1 MALLEV
7 RELSVEI
14 GGVKALDSV
23 TFELEP
29 GEVLGLVGE
38 SGSGKS
44 LTALAISRLLPPGAT
59 SSGAVRLEGRDLAG
73 LPERALCEVRGRG
86 IGMVFQEPATALN
99 PLLRIGAQV
108 AETVRAH
115 RSVSRAAALAAAS
128 TALARVGLDPA
139 SIPPGRFPHE
149 LSGGQRQRVAL
160 ALATVLAPRV
170 LIADEPTTALDVATQ
185 AQILA
190 LLKTLAAREGMAI
203 LLISHDLAVVGRF
216 ADRLAILEG
225 GRIVESGPT
234 RALLGAPAHEY
245 TRRLRRDFGLGG
257 VTLAP
262 CAAAPVPLLVA
273 RDLVRDYPGERS
285 GLLGRRKALRAI
297 DGVGLSLGVG
307 ERVGLV
313 GESGSG
319 KSTLVR
325 LLLALEAP
333 TAGSIELG
341 GQPFAAGGRRP
352 TPGQRRLV
360 QAVFQDPFGS
370 LNPRF
375 RVERIVAEPLALL
388 EQPLS
393 PAERSSRVRRA
404 LEDVGLAP
412 DALARYP
419 HEFSGGQRQRIALA
433 RALVIEPKL
442 LILDEAVSGL
452 DASLRAQILELLAGL
467 NASRG
472 LGYLLVSHDLGV
484 VRATTERLLVMH
496 AGRIVEEGP
505 TTEVLL
511 APRHPYTQSLIAAT
525 PDLDGIVAESS
536 TGAARR

>member
-1 MALLEV
+1 MALLDV
-7 RELSVEI
+7 RALSVEI
-14 GGVKALDSV
+14 GGVKTLQDISFV
-23 TFELEP
+23 LEP
-29 GEVLGLVGE
+29 GEILGLVGE

-59 SSGAVRLEGRDLAG
+59 STGEVRLEDRDLADM
-73 LPERALCEVRGRG
+73 PERSLCEVRGRG

-115 RSVSRAAALAAAS
+115 RPVSRAEAFALAAN
-128 TALARVGLDPA
+128 ALARVGLDPG
-139 SIPPGRFPHE
+139 SISPQRFPHE

-185 AQILA
+185 AQILG
-190 LLKTLAAREGMAI
+190 LLKTLAATEGMAV
-203 LLISHDLAVVGRF
+203 LLISHDLAVVARF

-234 RALLGAPAHEY
+234 HAVLGAPAHAY
-245 TRRLRRDFGLGG
+245 TQRLRRDFALGG
-257 VTLAP
+257 LTLAP
-262 CAAAPVPLLVA
+262 RAAPAGPLLVA
-273 RDLVRDYPGERS
+273 RDLVREYPGERT
-285 GLLGRRKALRAI
+285 GLLGRRLPKRAI
-297 DGVGLSLGVG
+297 DGVSLTVGAG

-325 LLLALEAP
+325 LLLALDAP
-333 TAGSIELG
+333 TAGSVEMG
-341 GQPFAAGGRRP
+341 GQPFASGERRP
-352 TPGQRRLV
+352 KRSQRRLV

-388 EQPLS
+388 E
-393 PAERSSRVRRA
+393 ERLAPVERTARVGRA
-404 LEDVGLAP
+404 LEAVGLGA
-412 DALARYP
+412 DTRARYP

-452 DASLRAQILELLAGL
+452 DASLRAQLLELLAGL

-511 APRHPYTQSLIAAT
+511 APRHPYTQALIAAT
-525 PDLDGIVAESS
+525 PDLERIVGESP
-536 TGAARR
+536 TGA

>member
-7 RELSVEI
+7 RDLSVEI
-14 GGVKALDSV
+14 GGVTALKGIS
-23 TFELEP
+23 FELEP

-59 SSGAVRLEGRDLAG
+59 SSGAVRLEQRDLAG
-73 LPERALCEVRGRG
+73 LSERALCEVRGRG

-115 RSVSRAAALAAAS
+115 RAVSRAAARAAAS
-128 TALARVGLDPA
+128 IALARVGLDPA
-139 SIPPGRFPHE
+139 SIPPERFPHE

-190 LLKTLAAREGMAI
+190 LLQTLAATEGMAI
-203 LLISHDLAVVGRF
+203 LLISHDLAVVARF

-234 RALLGAPAHEY
+234 RALLAAPAHEY
-245 TRRLRRDFGLGG
+245 TRRLRRDFALGG

-262 CAAAPVPLLVA
+262 RASAPAPLLVA
-273 RDLVRDYPGERS
+273 HDLVRDYPGERS
-285 GLLGRRKALRAI
+285 GFLGRREPLRAI
-297 DGVGLSLGVG
+297 DGVSLSLGSG

-325 LLLALEAP
+325 LLLALDAP
-333 TAGSIELG
+333 TAGHIEIG
-341 GQPFAAGGRRP
+341 GQPFAARASRPAPRLRRF
-352 TPGQRRLV
+352 V

-375 RVERIVAEPLALL
+375 RVERIVAEPLGLL
-388 EQPLS
+388 EKPLAA
-393 PAERSSRVRRA
+393 PERVARVRRA
-404 LEDVGLAP
+404 LEDVGLGA
-412 DALARYP
+412 DTLARYP
-419 HEFSGGQRQRIALA
+419 HEFSGGERQRIALA

-472 LGYLLVSHDLGV
+472 LGYLLVSHDLSV

-496 AGRIVEEGP
+496 SGRIVEEGR

-525 PDLDGIVAESS
+525 PDLERIVAAPPS
-536 TGAARR
+536 GALRR

>member
-14 GGVKALDSV
+14 GGVRALKSIS
-23 TFELEP
+23 FELEP
-29 GEVLGLVGE
+29 GEILGLVGE

-44 LTALAISRLLPPGAT
+44 LTALAISRLLPPGAVST
-59 SSGAVRLEGRDLAG
+59 GAIRLLDRDLAQ
-73 LPERALCEVRGRG
+73 LPERSLCEVRGRG

-115 RSVSRAAALAAAS
+115 GPSSRSAALEAAAR
-128 TALARVGLDPA
+128 ALARVGLDPG
-139 SIPPGRFPHE
+139 SIPAARFPHE
-149 LSGGQRQRVAL
+149 LSGGQRQRVAV

-185 AQILA
+185 ARILA
-190 LLKTLAAREGMAI
+190 LLQTLAARQGMAV
-203 LLISHDLAVVGRF
+203 LLISHDLALVARF
-216 ADRLAILEG
+216 ADRLAILQG
-225 GRIVESGPT
+225 GRIIETGPT
-234 RALLGAPAHEY
+234 RALLGAPTHAY
-245 TRRLRRDFGLGG
+245 TRGLKRDFELGG

-262 CAAAPVPLLVA
+262 RSDALVPLLVA

-285 GLLGRRKALRAI
+285 GLLGRRLPRRAI
-297 DGVGLSLGVG
+297 DRVSLSLGAG

-325 LLLALEAP
+325 LLLALDAP
-333 TAGSIELG
+333 TAGSLEMN
-341 GQPFAAGGRRP
+341 GQPFVPGGGQADRR
-352 TPGQRRLV
+352 QRRLV
-360 QAVFQDPFGS
+360 QAVFQDPYGS

-375 RVERIVAEPLALL
+375 RIERIVAEPLGLL
-388 EQPLS
+388 DVPLA
-393 PAERSSRVRRA
+393 PAERTTRVRQA
-404 LEDVGLAP
+404 LEDVGLWP

-452 DASLRAQILELLAGL
+452 DASLRAQILELLASL
-467 NASRG
+467 SASRG

-484 VRATTERLLVMH
+484 VRASTERLLVMH

-511 APRHPYTQSLIAAT
+511 APRHPYTRALIAAT
-525 PDLDGIVAESS
+525 PGLDGIVAPSPP
-536 TGAARR
+536 GA